1 MILAAEQLGQQ
12 IGVAAACRS
21 LQVVRSSLYRTR
33 KPQAEPRP
41 RPSPSRA
48 LSAAER
54 VEVREVLNSD
64 QFQDLA
70 PRQVYASL
78 LDQGRYLCHWRTMYR
93 ILAEHQEVQE
103 RRNQR
108 RHPTYSKPEL
118 LATGPNQLWSW
129 DITQLRGPDK
139 WLYFYLY
146 VIVDVF
152 SRYVVGWLIA
162 EQEQADLAQLLIA
175 ESCTKQNIQRGQL
188 TLHADNGKPM
198 KAKVVT
204 QLLVDLGINKSHSRP
219 HVSDDNPF
227 SEAHFK
233 TLKYRPDY
241 PDRFIDL
248 GHARQWG
255 HSVFTWYNQHHYH
268 SALGLLT
275 PASLHYGQAD
285 LIVAQRQQVLQTV
298 YTLHPERFVKGQPVV
313 PQPPQEVWINPP
325 KPDIVLLH

>member
-21 LQVVRSSLYRTR
+21 LQVVRSRLYRSR
-33 KPQAEPRP
+33 QPQAETRP
-41 RPSPSRA
+41 RPTPSRA

-54 VEVREVLNSD
+54 VEVREVLNSE
-64 QFQDLA
+64 QYQDLA
-70 PRQVYASL
+70 PRQIYASL
-78 LDQGRYLCHWRTMYR
+78 LDEGRYLCHWRTMYR
-93 ILAEHQEVQE
+93 ILAEHQEVKE

-108 RHPTYSKPEL
+108 RHPTYIKPEL

-162 EQEQADLAQLLIA
+162 EQESADLAHLLIA
-175 ESCTKQNIQRGQL
+175 ESCTKQNIEQGQL

-241 PDRFIDL
+241 PDRFRDPT
-248 GHARQWG
+248 HARQWG
-255 HSVFTWYNQHHYH
+255 QSVFSWYNQQHYH

-275 PASLHYGQAD
+275 PASVHYGQAD
-285 LIVAQRQQVLQTV
+285 LIVVQRQQLLQTV
-298 YTLHPERFVKGQPVV
+298 YMLHPERFVKGQPVV